1 MTARRQGADL
11 LRPLGDV
18 PFFLLLV
25 AGLAVS
31 MSYGVTLP
39 VLPELVLRVQGG
51 GPDGAA
57 RHTGWLTGAFTVALF
72 AFSPVWGAVSDFL
85 DRRWVIAAGLAG
97 SAIALLL
104 LGMADSLA
112 GVYAARIAAGLVAA
126 AVMPAVLA
134 YVAETTA
141 PARRQRHF
149 AWVASATA
157 LGFLLGPVA
166 GSAAAALGNRVSGLQ
181 LVALVCLLAAVLGA
195 RLPRGQ
201 DARSSIATA
210 PDMTTSS
217 LSLGRM
223 RQALLLTAA
232 VVFGIT
238 VAEVGLTLQGGPVAP
253 YFALCSTLMVA
264 MQLAGYPVLE
274 RWIGEHRLVW
284 TSLAVMAVGVAL
296 LSWRA
301 PWSPAVAFLLAASA
315 LGVLIPALA
324 VRISSAAGPRQGRA
338 MGRQAA
344 AGNLGQAG
352 GAALT
357 GVLFSTLAA
366 APFLLAGALLAI
378 GSVMAW
384 ARPEGSS
391 QSGGLHGG
399 SDRGS

>member
-1 MTARRQGADL
+1 MTARRRGASF

-18 PFFLLLV
+18 PFLLLLV

-39 VLPELVLRVQGG
+39 VLPELVLRLQGSG
-51 GPDGAA
+51 ADVAA
-57 RHTGWLTGAFTVALF
+57 RHTGWLTGAYTVALF

-85 DRRWVIAAGLAG
+85 DRRWVIAIGLAG
-97 SAIALLL
+97 SAIALPL
-104 LGMADSLA
+104 LGTADSLA

-141 PARRQRHF
+141 PARRQRRF

-166 GSAAAALGNRVSGLQ
+166 GGAASALGDRMSGLQ
-181 LVALVCLLAAVLGA
+181 LVALVCLLAAVLVA
-195 RLPRGQ
+195 RLPQ
-201 DARSSIATA
+201 AKDAGGVAALGPGIA
-210 PDMTTSS
+210 TSS

-253 YFALCSTLMVA
+253 YFALCSILMVA
-264 MQLAGYPVLE
+264 MQLAGYPLLE

-284 TSLAVMAVGVAL
+284 ISLAVMAVGVAL

-301 PWSPAVAFLLAASA
+301 PWSPAVAFALAASA

-344 AGNLGQAG
+344 ASNLGQAG

-357 GVLFSTLAA
+357 GVLFSAVAA
-366 APFLLAGALLAI
+366 APFLLAGALLAV
-378 GSVMAW
+378 GAVLAW
-384 ARPEGSS
+384 AQRDGSN
-391 QSGGLHGG
+391 HP
-399 SDRGS
+399 

>member
-1 MTARRQGADL
+1 MTDRRRKASC

-18 PFFLLLV
+18 PFLLLLV

-51 GPDGAA
+51 GLDVAA
-57 RHTGWLTGAFTVALF
+57 RHTGWLTSAFTVALF
-72 AFSPVWGAVSDFL
+72 VFSPIWGVVSDFL
-85 DRRWVIAAGLAG
+85 ERRWVIAAGLAG

-104 LGMADSLA
+104 LGVADSLA

-166 GSAAAALGNRVSGLQ
+166 GSAASALGNRVSALQ
-181 LVALVCLLAAVLGA
+181 LVALVCLLAAVLAA
-195 RLPRGQ
+195 RLPQ
-201 DARSSIATA
+201 TKDAGGLAALEPEIA
-210 PDMTTSS
+210 TSS
-217 LSLGRM
+217 LPRGRM

-253 YFALCSTLMVA
+253 YFALCSAVMVA
-264 MQLAGYPVLE
+264 MQLAGYPLLE

-284 TSLAVMAVGVAL
+284 ISLAVMAVGVAL

-357 GVLFSTLAA
+357 GVLFSAVAA
-366 APFLLAGALLAI
+366 APFLLAGALLAVGAVI
-378 GSVMAW
+378 AW
-384 ARPEGSS
+384 AKRDGSN
-391 QSGGLHGG
+391 HP
-399 SDRGS
+399 

>member
-1 MTARRQGADL
+1 MTARRRAASF

-18 PFFLLLV
+18 PFLLLLV

-51 GPDGAA
+51 GADVAA
-57 RHTGWLTGAFTVALF
+57 RHTGWLTSAFTVSLF

-85 DRRWVIAAGLAG
+85 ERRWVIAAGLAG

-104 LGMADSLA
+104 LGVADSLA

-141 PARRQRHF
+141 PARRQRRF

-166 GSAAAALGNRVSGLQ
+166 GGAASAFGDRVSGLQ
-181 LVALVCLLAAVLGA
+181 LVALVCVFAAVLAA
-195 RLPRGQ
+195 RLPRAQ
-201 DARSSIATA
+201 DAGGVAALGPDIA
-210 PDMTTSS
+210 TSS

-253 YFALCSTLMVA
+253 YFALCSILMVA
-264 MQLAGYPVLE
+264 MQLAGYPQLE

-284 TSLAVMAVGVAL
+284 ISLAVMAVGVAL

-301 PWSPAVAFLLAASA
+301 PWSPAVAFVLAASA

-357 GVLFSTLAA
+357 GVLFSAVAA
-366 APFLLAGALLAI
+366 APFLLAGALLAVGAVI
-378 GSVMAW
+378 AW
-384 ARPEGSS
+384 AKRDGSN
-391 QSGGLHGG
+391 HP
-399 SDRGS
+399 

>member
-1 MTARRQGADL
+1 MTVRAQAAAF
-11 LRPLGDV
+11 LRPLGDGS
-18 PFFLLLV
+18 FLLLLV

-51 GPDGAA
+51 GADVAA
-57 RHTGWLTGAFTVALF
+57 RHTGWLTGAYTVALF

-85 DRRWVIAAGLAG
+85 DRRWVIAVGLAG
-97 SAIALLL
+97 SAIALSL

-134 YVAETTA
+134 YVAGTTA
-141 PARRQRHF
+141 PERRQRRF

-166 GSAAAALGNRVSGLQ
+166 GSAASALGDRVSELQ
-181 LVALVCLLAAVLGA
+181 LVALACLVAAVLAG
-195 RLPRGQ
+195 RLPRAQG
-201 DARSSIATA
+201 ASGTAASA
-210 PDMTTSS
+210 PDIATSS
-217 LSLGRM
+217 LSLGRI

-274 RWIGEHRLVW
+274 RWMGEHRLVW
-284 TSLAVMAVGVAL
+284 ISLAVMAVGVVL

-315 LGVLIPALA
+315 LGVLVPALA

-357 GVLFSTLAA
+357 GVLFSAVAA
-366 APFLLAGALLAI
+366 APFLLAGALLAAGAVI
-378 GSVMAW
+378 AW
-384 ARPEGSS
+384 AKPDGSN
-391 QSGGLHGG
+391 HP
-399 SDRGS
+399 